1 MGSVRHDIRSEGCG
15 REERKPA
22 NGARTSRLARSFSTI
37 GYFKSGSDAHGTKG
51 GAGDRR
57 GRREGG
63 KEGGRRR
70 KTLRAALKRK
80 IAGRGTRRR
89 LAGPRFRGP
98 RERPI
103 SGVFRVSIAPIHLIC
118 DQRQGCQRPVLFL
131 SILISL
137 SSDVRIVTELFATA
151 IREFGNL

>member
-1 MGSVRHDIRSEGCG
+1 MGSVRHDIRSEGRG

-57 GRREGG
+57 GR
-63 KEGGRRR
+63 EGGRRR

-89 LAGPRFRGP
+89 LAGPGFRGP

-118 DQRQGCQRPVLFL
+118 DQGCQRPVLFL
-131 SILISL
+131 SILIFL

>member
-1 MGSVRHDIRSEGCG
+1 MGSVRHDIRSEGRG

-57 GRREGG
+57 GR
-63 KEGGRRR
+63 EGGRRR

-89 LAGPRFRGP
+89 LAGPGFRGP